1 MKFIEITKDDG
12 KKLYLSVYA
21 IAHIEEGCL
30 TDSDKQTL
38 EINRVFGFK
47 QKQKN
52 GCAKFTKITTNLGEK
67 YFVQESYQEIIEK
80 GKSLSWMIKKQDY

>member
-1 MKFIEITKDDG
+1 MKFIEITKNDG

-21 IAHIEEGCL
+21 IAHIEEGCM

-38 EINRVFGFK
+38 KLNELFGYK
-47 QKQKN
+47 QKPKN

-80 GKSLSWMIKKQDY
+80 GKSLSWMVKK

>member
-1 MKFIEITKDDG
+1 MKFIEITKNDG

-21 IAHIEEGCL
+21 IAHIEEGCM

-38 EINRVFGFK
+38 KLNEIFGYK
-47 QKQKN
+47 QKPKN

-80 GKSLSWMIKKQDY
+80 GKSLSWMVKK

>member
-1 MKFIEITKDDG
+1 MKFIEITKNDG

-21 IAHIEEGCL
+21 IAHIEEGCM

-38 EINRVFGFK
+38 KINELFGYK
-47 QKQKN
+47 QKPKN

-80 GKSLSWMIKKQDY
+80 GKSLSWMVKK

>member
-1 MKFIEITKDDG
+1 M
-12 KKLYLSVYA
+12 
-21 IAHIEEGCL
+21 

-38 EINRVFGFK
+38 KLNELFGYK
-47 QKQKN
+47 QKPKN

-80 GKSLSWMIKKQDY
+80 GNHCHE